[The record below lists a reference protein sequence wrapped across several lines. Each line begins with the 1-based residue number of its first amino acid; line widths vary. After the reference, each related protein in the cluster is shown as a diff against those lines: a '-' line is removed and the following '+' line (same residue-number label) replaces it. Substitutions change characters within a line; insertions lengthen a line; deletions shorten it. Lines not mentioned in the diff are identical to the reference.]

1 MLTKEE
7 LKSIVLKNQ
16 EDLKRD
22 LGIKRDFQVKQIDKF
37 ATIISGV
44 RRSGKS
50 TLIRQFLNNKKPVY
64 YMYFEDVA
72 LANFKVEEFERLDAS
87 LKENL
92 GKDGVYFFDE
102 IQNIEGWEIYIRQL
116 VDRGEKVFITGSN
129 ASMLSREL
137 GTRLTGR
144 NLRYELHPFSYNE
157 FLTLRRNKA
166 SVKTFTEY
174 LVEGGFPEYLKS
186 SDKDILRNLF
196 QDVLYRD
203 ILVRNDIRN
212 ESALKSLLSYLSSN
226 IGKELSFNKLKSLI
240 NVGSVNTVSQFI
252 EAFESAYLF
261 FTLKKYDHSIKKQL
275 INPKKIYCVDNALIQ
290 FNSFA
295 TSPNLGRL
303 LENLVFIELKR
314 REYELFYFREKYECD
329 FVVRKDNKTK
339 ELIQVCYKFNSEN
352 KDREINGLLEAMNS
366 FRLKKGLI
374 LTNNQEDEFRVEGKK
389 IIMKP
394 VWKWLCK

>member
-7 LKSIVLKNQ
+7 LKNIVLKNQ
-16 EDLKRD
+16 EDLKRE

-64 YMYFEDVA
+64 YLYFEDVA

-87 LKENL
+87 FKENL
-92 GKDGVYFFDE
+92 GKNGIYFFDE

-116 VDRGEKVFITGSN
+116 VDKGEKVFITGSN

-144 NLRYELHPFSYNE
+144 NLRYELYPFSYKE
-157 FLTLRRNKA
+157 FLTLKKQKA
-166 SVKTFTEY
+166 SEKTFSKY
-174 LVEGGFPEYLKS
+174 LLNGGFPEYLKS
-186 SDKDILRNLF
+186 QDKDILRNLF

-290 FNSFA
+290 FNSFT

-314 REYELFYFREKYECD
+314 REYEIFYFREKNECD
-329 FVVRKDNKTK
+329 FVARKDNKTK
-339 ELIQVCYKFNSEN
+339 ELIQVCYEFNSEN
-352 KDREINGLLEAMNS
+352 KEREMNGLLEAMNK
-366 FRLKKGLI
+366 FELKEGLI
-374 LTNNQEDEFRVEGKK
+374 LTNNQEDEFILENKK
-389 IIMKP
+389 IILKP
-394 VWKWLCK
+394 VHKWLSE